1 MAYKRLLV
9 SLLLITISLLVFTQK
24 VNSQNFTTV
33 TSMNTITNYV
43 TDTQTSVSIT
53 GTASATTTSK
63 ATMFISSF
71 TLSGVTARYCN
82 VEFYGP
88 LIFNAEQTIVGT
100 LTARAESPET
110 AQSINFYIMNDNQL
124 SNIGYTQEHTFQIP
138 LDKFGMRFCPPSYFS
153 FFIGAPLNYQQNDA
167 DIPFQW
173 TTPSTGNYYFVF
185 VSLNPNDA
193 TVALQVSRNVTSVTS
208 YVLFVTLSSINA
220 KTMTETFTTTAT
232 SQIGQPP
239 LTQTGIM
246 ALVPIII
253 AVIVGTLLW
262 RKRRHGSEHDAL
274 EA

>member
-9 SLLLITISLLVFTQK
+9 SLLLIILSLLGFTQK

-33 TSMNTITNYV
+33 TSINTITNYV

-124 SNIGYTQEHTFQIP
+124 
-138 LDKFGMRFCPPSYFS
+138 
-153 FFIGAPLNYQQNDA
+153 
-167 DIPFQW
+167 
-173 TTPSTGNYYFVF
+173 
-185 VSLNPNDA
+185 
-193 TVALQVSRNVTSVTS
+193 
-208 YVLFVTLSSINA
+208 
-220 KTMTETFTTTAT
+220 
-232 SQIGQPP
+232 
-239 LTQTGIM
+239 
-246 ALVPIII
+246 
-253 AVIVGTLLW
+253 
-262 RKRRHGSEHDAL
+262 
-274 EA
+274 